1 MKTRLLY
8 LVNIPRFFMTHRA
21 ALALAARDAGYEVHV
36 ATSHHDR
43 ENVER
48 IRATGL
54 THHGLPLQQ
63 YGTHPRAELR
73 ALRSIHALYRELRPD
88 LVHHVTVKALLYGGL
103 AARLSGVPAVVNTV
117 SGLGYL
123 FSSGDKRAAL
133 LRAAVSLGYRAL
145 LRHPNACTI
154 FQNPDDRERF
164 LRRGLVQKDQTCV
177 IRGSGVD
184 MARFTPQPEPA
195 GIPRVIFVGRL
206 LWQKGL
212 AEFVEA
218 ARLLR
223 AEGVAAQFTIAG
235 HGEAGN
241 PGNLPA
247 ATLDAWQREG
257 LIDFLGKR
265 DDMPQVLAGAHVVCL
280 PSFGGEGVPLA
291 LIEGAACGRALVA
304 SDVPGCREIV
314 QHERNGLLVPPRDP
328 DALAAALRRLLAD
341 DDLRRRMGAAGRE
354 LAQREFSLERV
365 IAETLALYD
374 RLLAA
379 SATRFRA

>member
-1 MKTRLLY
+1 MSARLLY
-8 LVNIPRFFMTHRA
+8 LVNIPRFFMTHRL
-21 ALALAARDAGYEVHV
+21 ALALAARDAGHEVHV

-63 YGTHPRAELR
+63 YGTHPLGEWR

-88 LVHHVTVKALLYGGL
+88 LAHHVTVKALLYGGL
-103 AARLSGVPAVVNTV
+103 AARLSDAPAVVNTV

-123 FSSGDKRAAL
+123 YASREPRAVL
-133 LRAAVSLGYRAL
+133 LRIAVSLGYRAL

-154 FQNPDDRERF
+154 FQNPDDRRRF
-164 LRRGLVQKDQTCV
+164 LRRGLVRADQTCV

-184 MARFTPQPEPA
+184 LARFTMQPEPA
-195 GIPRVIFVGRL
+195 GVPKVLFVGRL

-212 AEFVEA
+212 ADFVDA
-218 ARLLR
+218 ARQLR
-223 AEGVAAQFTIAG
+223 AEGVAAQFAIAG
-235 HGEAGN
+235 HGEPGN
-241 PGNLPA
+241 PGNVPDS
-247 ATLDAWQREG
+247 TLDAWRREG
-257 LIDFLGKR
+257 VIDYLGKR

-280 PSFGGEGVPLA
+280 PTLGGEGVPLA

-304 SDVPGCREIV
+304 GDVPGCREIV
-314 QHERNGLLVPPRDP
+314 QHERNGLLVPPRDSG
-328 DALAAALRRLLAD
+328 ALAAALRRLLAD
-341 DDLRRRMGAAGRE
+341 GDLRRRMGAAGRE

-365 IAETLALYD
+365 IAETLALYE

-379 SATRFRA
+379 GGSRLRD